1 MPLEEFYEG
10 PESNWRYVFR
20 CKMCPDGIGLSA
32 DITGADYW
40 EDCMP
45 EGEDP
50 GFNTIVA
57 RTAAGADLLQAAIDA
72 GYITITEDIDPDRMS
87 ATQPHHVRKR
97 IAMKA
102 RMAGLEDVIGTRP
115 DLGAGL
121 RLDEL
126 SDDPES
132 ETYRSNRQ
140 GTAERVR
147 DALS

>member
-1 MPLEEFYEG
+1 MP
-10 PESNWRYVFR
+10 
-20 CKMCPDGIGLSA
+20 D
-32 DITGADYW
+32 
-40 EDCMP
+40 
-45 EGEDP
+45 GEDP

-57 RTAAGADLLQAAIDA
+57 RTAVGSDLLQAVIDA
-72 GYITITEDIDPDRMS
+72 GYITITEEIGPDRMS

-102 RMAGLEDVIGTRP
+102 RMGGLEDVIGTRP

-132 ETYRSNRQ
+132 EAFRINRE
-140 GTAERVR
+140 GTADRVR
-147 DALS
+147 DVLSASGRG